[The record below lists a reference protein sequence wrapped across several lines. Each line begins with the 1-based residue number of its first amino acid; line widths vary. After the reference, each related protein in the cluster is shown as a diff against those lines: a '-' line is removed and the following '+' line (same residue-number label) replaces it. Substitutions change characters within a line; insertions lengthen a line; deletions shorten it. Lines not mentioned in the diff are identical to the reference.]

1 MLDRVYA
8 QKEAIASYGVDHE
21 LPHLTYPLMSNVIKV
36 LKPFEEIT
44 RVFSS
49 DKEIASSIIPTI
61 STLKLYLG
69 KKGNDFGVG
78 TLKDSLLISINER
91 FTSGSK
97 GNICLESSF
106 LQIATF
112 LDPRY
117 KDKFIKNKESLETVI
132 SEIINELIS
141 LEVVESDAGMYNFL

>member
-1 MLDRVYA
+1 MLDRVYE

-78 TLKDSLLISINER
+78 TLKDSLLTSINER

-97 GNICLESSF
+97 GNICLDSSLKYSTYVYF
-106 LQIATF
+106 YYCVQW
-112 LDPRY
+112 
-117 KDKFIKNKESLETVI
+117 TVI
-132 SEIINELIS
+132 LMSARSKQTTFSLMEKTFIVTTYNSMIS
-141 LEVVESDAGMYNFL
+141 RVKT